1 MLDTLYQYTF
11 CFHPLFLGILCIL
24 YSKLLFIWHRL
35 SPFHGRGQKVITW
48 TMYIPHFRQYSCT
61 QYMCPKSSINLS
73 TMRKRQETI
82 QYAFIAFI
90 LALKN
95 PKFLLIHLITDQDF
109 FVYLSRCLQH
119 RLFKVRLKTL
129 FSMIEVSPL
138 INGRKSASMPYYI
151 CYCRKL
157 RNLFFCSFDCI
168 SPPKGDGKLH
178 QCMQSQRGTEIMSFQ

>member
-1 MLDTLYQYTF
+1 MVDTLYQYTF
-11 CFHPLFLGILCIL
+11 CFHPLFIGIRCIL

-82 QYAFIAFI
+82 RYAFIAFI

-95 PKFLLIHLITDQDF
+95 PKFLLIHLISDQVF
-109 FVYLSRCLQH
+109 FFTFLILATLMPIAQAFQSPTKYIVQYDRSITLDKRMEISFNAVLYLLLQKIKESFF
-119 RLFKVRLKTL
+119 LFV
-129 FSMIEVSPL
+129 
-138 INGRKSASMPYYI
+138 
-151 CYCRKL
+151 
-157 RNLFFCSFDCI
+157 
-168 SPPKGDGKLH
+168 
-178 QCMQSQRGTEIMSFQ
+178 